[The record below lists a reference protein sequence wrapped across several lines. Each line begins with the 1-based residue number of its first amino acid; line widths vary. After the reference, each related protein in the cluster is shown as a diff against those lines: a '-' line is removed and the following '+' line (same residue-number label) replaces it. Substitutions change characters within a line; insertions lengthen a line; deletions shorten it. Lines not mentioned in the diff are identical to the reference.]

1 MIMVIVIMSI
11 EVRIIA
17 GIIMIKVT
25 SRIVTGVKI
34 RAFIKVTVT
43 TMMREMTVMKITI
56 KKMINSIMIKKEEQ
70 EQA

>member
-1 MIMVIVIMSI
+1 
-11 EVRIIA
+11 
-17 GIIMIKVT
+17 MIKVT